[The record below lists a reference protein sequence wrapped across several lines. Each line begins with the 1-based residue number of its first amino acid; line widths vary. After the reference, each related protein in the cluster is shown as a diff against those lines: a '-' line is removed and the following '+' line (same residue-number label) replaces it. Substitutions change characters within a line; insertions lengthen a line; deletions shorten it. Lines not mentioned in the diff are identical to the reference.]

1 IHLQSHYSPLATT
14 DTGNF
19 SCVAS
24 TYSPSQY
31 ITPSD
36 LGEPDQDTVTVTALP
51 APIVSISFTGDP
63 TAGSENYT
71 ISCSAE
77 VVPGLVVEPD
87 LNIVFPDSNVTSVEN
102 NSSLQHTFSPLRT
115 SDGGSYNC
123 T

>member
-1 IHLQSHYSPLATT
+1 M
-14 DTGNF
+14 N
-19 SCVAS
+19 
-24 TYSPSQY
+24 YSPSTLLSNY
-31 ITPSD
+31 ITIPSFSA
-36 LGEPDQDTVTVTALP
+36 PP

-87 LNIVFPDSNVTSVEN
+87 LNIVILNSTLASVSNN
-102 NSSLQHTFSPLRT
+102 NVLQHTFSPLRT

-123 T
+123 TAIVNIPGAGVTALTSSTVEIITVKG